1 MVMKNVKIGKGVTSK
16 SFTKPVMKKVA
27 DNKAKAEA
35 GKAFLKSKGVAPPP
49 RMNIGK
55 SVAKNAPA
63 ANAEKARKAEEL
75 TAKMRDTRGKPAT
88 NPTGKAGRFGPGVM
102 PMIPPDVSRAGPVVR
117 PSPQKRPAMPAR
129 PQKPFSNR
137 TNVGTRFTTNPEGAL
152 GEAPSDMGGGPGGVG
167 FKKGGSVAK
176 PGLYANI
183 HAKKKRIAAGSG
195 EKMRKVGSKGA
206 PSKMDFIKSAKTA
219 KRGR

>member
-1 MVMKNVKIGKGVTSK
+1 VRKTNRRVVQ
-16 SFTKPVMKKVA
+16 KPVGKPKPVGTPKVSGNKESVA
-27 DNKAKAEA
+27 PMPTKGNVGTTGFKRGFGGIDSNMLAPARKTVVDNKAKAEA
-35 GKAFLKSKGVAPPP
+35 GKALLRAKGVAPPP
-49 RMNIGK
+49 RMNVGRSAAK
-55 SVAKNAPA
+55 KVVAPQ
-63 ANAEKARKAEEL
+63 
-75 TAKMRDTRGKPAT
+75 KPA
-88 NPTGKAGRFGPGVM
+88 
-102 PMIPPDVSRAGPVVR
+102 
-117 PSPQKRPAMPAR
+117 AMPAR